1 MIQIF
6 RTAPTLDFLTIA
18 KALPDISGRVTALV
32 PKAREVGEPST
43 ASGPVSNG
51 EDALLL
57 PVERRNGEV
66 PLGVCE
72 CLATGLTCHVLGGGG
87 VSLNL
92 IIDINFN
99 LLV

>member
-1 MIQIF
+1 
-6 RTAPTLDFLTIA
+6 
-18 KALPDISGRVTALV
+18 
-32 PKAREVGEPST
+32 
-43 ASGPVSNG
+43 VSNG
-51 EDALLL
+51 DDALLL

-92 IIDINFN
+92 IVDKLALFLCFISRFIISKTLD
-99 LLV
+99 L